1 MLSERTELLRGR
13 KFWFLANQI
22 FRERIFKQVW
32 KQAIIVKDRR
42 EEGWGIKLKVRIG
55 RGNNGKEK
63 RLSIWGIIELPKRKR
78 KLKWVTMLGGKASQR
93 QTKNFIRTEITFITE
108 QALWKIAD

>member
-13 KFWFLANQI
+13 RFWFLANQI

-63 RLSIWGIIELPKRKR
+63 GLSLWGIVELPKRKR
-78 KLKWVTMLGGKASQR
+78 KLKGITMFGGKASQR
-93 QTKNFIRTEITFITE
+93 QTKNFISTKIKFIKKKTHWRIE
-108 QALWKIAD
+108 